1 MVGENY
7 VWYIVLFVIFMGFE
21 GAKEE
26 GGCFEV
32 IIWGGNASNR
42 ACGGKQLAR
51 PKVQVKVSKVY

>member
-1 MVGENY
+1 ME
-7 VWYIVLFVIFMGFE
+7 FE

-26 GGCFEV
+26 GGCFKV

-51 PKVQVKVSKVY
+51 PKVQVKVS